1 MWRRIFSWM
10 YDRRDGIGAILA
22 LALIKVQTVPD
33 IAIANMNGWS
43 LSFRTDKIFGARF
56 D

>member
-22 LALIKVQTVPD
+22 LALILGECL
-33 IAIANMNGWS
+33 AIIPSA
-43 LSFRTDKIFGARF
+43 RTGELPKCP
-56 D
+56 